1 MNTMYKL
8 AAMAG
13 LSTVTDQNQVS
24 PIVENDFIQH
34 IAEFGKSYGT
44 KEEYQFRLNLFAEK
58 HAAIA
63 ANNAE
68 NGSFTLGHNQFSDWT
83 QDEYKRLLGFKKTN
97 NLVKSSRNA
106 TILATEDTPV
116 SVDWRSSGAVNA
128 VKNQGQCGSCWA
140 FSATASIEGAHFRS
154 TGQLVRLSE
163 QQLVDCDTKS
173 QGCNGGL
180 QEFGM
185 EYLESNT
192 QELEADYQYTAKDGT
207 CETDA
212 AKGKVLVTQIH
223 EVEAKSIDQLKA
235 AIAQG
240 PVSVTIEADQ
250 TVFQMYKNGI
260 FDSVACG
267 TELDHAVTAVGYG
280 SEDGKDFYIVR
291 NSWGATWGEQG
302 YIRIAAVEGEGICG
316 IQQVSLWASTN

>member
-1 MNTMYKL
+1 
-8 AAMAG
+8 
-13 LSTVTDQNQVS
+13 
-24 PIVENDFIQH
+24 
-34 IAEFGKSYGT
+34 
-44 KEEYQFRLNLFAEK
+44 
-58 HAAIA
+58 
-63 ANNAE
+63 
-68 NGSFTLGHNQFSDWT
+68 
-83 QDEYKRLLGFKKTN
+83 
-97 NLVKSSRNA
+97 
-106 TILATEDTPV
+106 
-116 SVDWRSSGAVNA
+116 
-128 VKNQGQCGSCWA
+128 
-140 FSATASIEGAHFRS
+140 
-154 TGQLVRLSE
+154 
-163 QQLVDCDTKS
+163 
-173 QGCNGGL
+173 
-180 QEFGM
+180 M